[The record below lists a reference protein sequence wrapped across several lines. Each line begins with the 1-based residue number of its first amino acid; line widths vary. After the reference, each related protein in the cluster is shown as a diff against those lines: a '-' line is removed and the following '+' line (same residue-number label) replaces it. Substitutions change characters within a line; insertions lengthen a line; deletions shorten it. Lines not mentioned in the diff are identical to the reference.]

1 LVQRLL
7 QRGRQG
13 FEQREQHGERAG
25 SDLGKPK
32 ALPGTW
38 ITGSIKPNPV
48 ARMAPSS
55 TQTPQRGTGRGIGIR
70 TAAGSDER
78 AHGQL
83 HVYDGDGKG
92 KSQAALGVV
101 LRTIGLGIC
110 EQKRTRVLLLRF
122 LKGPGRAYDEDAA
135 IEALQQGFP
144 HLIDQVRTGRGDY
157 FTAEEATPFDRQ
169 EAQRG
174 WDIAKGAIASDLY
187 SVVVLDELN
196 PVLDLGLLD
205 ADEVA
210 RTLACKP
217 PGMEVICTGRGAPK
231 ELVQLADLHSEMRAH
246 QQMDPGITGI
256 EIYTGDGKGKSTSA
270 LGKGLQA
277 IGRGISQDKSHRVL
291 ILQWLKGGAGYT
303 EDAAIAALR
312 ESYPHLVDH
321 LRSGRDA
328 IVWRGQQQPIDYVE
342 AERAWEIARAAI
354 SSGLYKTV
362 ILDEINP
369 TVDLELLPVEPIV
382 QTLLRKPAETEVIL
396 TGRCK
401 NRLAYFELASV
412 YSEMVCHK
420 HYAERGVDLKR
431 GVDY

>member
-1 LVQRLL
+1 
-7 QRGRQG
+7 
-13 FEQREQHGERAG
+13 
-25 SDLGKPK
+25 
-32 ALPGTW
+32 
-38 ITGSIKPNPV
+38 
-48 ARMAPSS
+48 MSS

-83 HVYDGDGKG
+83 HVYDGEGKG

-135 IEALQQGFP
+135 IDALQQGFP

-157 FTAEEATPFDRQ
+157 FTAEEATRFDRQ

-174 WDIAKGAIASDLY
+174 WDIAKGAIASNLY

-205 ADEVA
+205 TAEVC
-210 RTLACKP
+210 RTLAAKP
-217 PGMEVICTGRGAPK
+217 EGMEVICTGRGAPQQ
-231 ELVQLADLHSEMRAH
+231 LVQLADLHSERRAH
-246 QQMDPGITGI
+246 QGEGGLDGI
-256 EIYTGDGKGKSTSA
+256 EIYTGEGKGKSTSA
-270 LGKGLQA
+270 LGKALQA
-277 IGRGISQDKSHRVL
+277 IGKGISQDKSHRVL
-291 ILQWLKGGAGYT
+291 ILQWLKGGKGYT

-354 SSGLYKTV
+354 ASGLYKTV

-382 QTLLRKPAETEVIL
+382 QALLRKPAETEVIL

-401 NRLAYFELASV
+401 QRPT
-412 YSEMVCHK
+412 
-420 HYAERGVDLKR
+420 
-431 GVDY
+431 

>member
-1 LVQRLL
+1 
-7 QRGRQG
+7 
-13 FEQREQHGERAG
+13 
-25 SDLGKPK
+25 
-32 ALPGTW
+32 
-38 ITGSIKPNPV
+38 
-48 ARMAPSS
+48 M
-55 TQTPQRGTGRGIGIR
+55 
-70 TAAGSDER
+70 
-78 AHGQL
+78 
-83 HVYDGDGKG
+83 
-92 KSQAALGVV
+92 
-101 LRTIGLGIC
+101 
-110 EQKRTRVLLLRF
+110 
-122 LKGPGRAYDEDAA
+122 
-135 IEALQQGFP
+135 
-144 HLIDQVRTGRGDY
+144 
-157 FTAEEATPFDRQ
+157 
-169 EAQRG
+169 
-174 WDIAKGAIASDLY
+174 
-187 SVVVLDELN
+187 VVLDELN

-210 RTLACKP
+210 RCLAAKP
-217 PGMEVICTGRGAPK
+217 AGMEVICTGRGAPPQ
-231 ELVQLADLHSEMRAH
+231 LIQLADLHSEMKAH
-246 QQMDPGITGI
+246 RRENGSEGEQRRGLDGI
-256 EIYTGDGKGKSTSA
+256 EIYTGEGKGKSTSA
-270 LGKGLQA
+270 LGKALQA

-291 ILQWLKGGAGYT
+291 ILQWLKGGSGYT

-382 QTLLRKPAETEVIL
+382 QTLLRKPSETEVIL

-401 NRLAYFELASV
+401 NPPAYFDLASV
-412 YSEMVCHK
+412 HSEMVCHK

>member
-1 LVQRLL
+1 
-7 QRGRQG
+7 
-13 FEQREQHGERAG
+13 
-25 SDLGKPK
+25 
-32 ALPGTW
+32 
-38 ITGSIKPNPV
+38 
-48 ARMAPSS
+48 MSS
-55 TQTPQRGTGRGIGIR
+55 SSQTTQRGTGRGIGIR
-70 TAAGSDER
+70 TAAGSSER
-78 AHGQL
+78 SHGQL
-83 HVYDGDGKG
+83 HVYDGEGKG

-110 EQKRTRVLLLRF
+110 ERRQTRVLLLRF
-122 LKGPGRAYDEDAA
+122 LKGPGRSYDEDAA

-157 FTAEEATPFDRQ
+157 FTADQVTRVDVAEA
-169 EAQRG
+169 ERG
-174 WDIAKGAIASDLY
+174 WTIARGALASALY

-205 ADEVA
+205 TEEVV
-210 RTLACKP
+210 RTLAAKP
-217 PGMEVICTGRGAPK
+217 AGMEVIVTGRGAPR
-231 ELVQLADLHSEMRAH
+231 ELVRIADLHSEMRAH
-246 QQMDPGITGI
+246 RRADDAIETGPDGELLPVGLDGI
-256 EIYTGDGKGKSTSA
+256 EIYTGEGKGKSTSA
-270 LGKGLQA
+270 LGKALQA

-291 ILQWLKGGAGYT
+291 ILQWLKGGSGYT

-369 TVDLELLPVEPIV
+369 TVDLELLPVEPIL
-382 QTLLRKPAETEVIL
+382 QTLLRKPSETEVIL

-401 NRLAYFELASV
+401 NPPAYFDLASV
-412 YSEMVCHK
+412 HSEMVCHK

>member
-1 LVQRLL
+1 MPR
-7 QRGRQG
+7 
-13 FEQREQHGERAG
+13 
-25 SDLGKPK
+25 S
-32 ALPGTW
+32 
-38 ITGSIKPNPV
+38 
-48 ARMAPSS
+48 
-55 TQTPQRGTGRGIGIR
+55 IGIV
-70 TAAGSDER
+70 TAADSRER
-78 AHGQL
+78 SLGQL
-83 HVYDGDGKG
+83 HVYDGEGKG

-110 EQKRTRVLLLRF
+110 EQRRTRVLLLRF

-144 HLIDQVRTGRGDY
+144 HLIDQVRTGRGEHFGPEDI
-157 FTAEEATPFDRQ
+157 TRFDRQ

-174 WDIAKGAIASDLY
+174 WDIAKGAIASALY

-205 ADEVA
+205 IDDVVRSLQA
-210 RTLACKP
+210 RP
-217 PGMEVICTGRGAPK
+217 EGMEIIITGRGAPRPV
-231 ELVQLADLHSEMRAH
+231 VQMADLHSEMRAH
-246 QQMDPGITGI
+246 RRPAPGADSEANDGQGAI
-256 EIYTGDGKGKSTSA
+256 EIYTGEGKGKSTSA
-270 LGKGLQA
+270 LGKALQA

-291 ILQWLKGGAGYT
+291 ILQWLKGGSGYT

-328 IVWRGQQQPIDYVE
+328 IVWRGQQEPIDYVE

-362 ILDEINP
+362 ILDELNP
-369 TVDLELLPVEPIV
+369 TVDLELLPVEPIL
-382 QTLLRKPAETEVIL
+382 QTLLRKPTETEVII

-401 NRLAYFELASV
+401 NQPAYFDLASIH
-412 YSEMVCHK
+412 SEMVCHK
-420 HYAERGVDLKR
+420 HYAEQGVDLKR

>member
-1 LVQRLL
+1 MPPPPTSR
-7 QRGRQG
+7 
-13 FEQREQHGERAG
+13 
-25 SDLGKPK
+25 
-32 ALPGTW
+32 
-38 ITGSIKPNPV
+38 
-48 ARMAPSS
+48 

-110 EQKRTRVLLLRF
+110 ERKRTRVLLLRF
-122 LKGPGRAYDEDAA
+122 LKGPGRSYDEDAA

-157 FTAEEATPFDRQ
+157 FTAEQATSFDRQ

-205 ADEVA
+205 AAEVV
-210 RTLACKP
+210 RTLAAKP
-217 PGMEVICTGRGAPK
+217 AGMEVICTGRGAPR

-246 QQMDPGITGI
+246 RRQMPVGGEPADSGEPSGDMAGNDAIGPQEQGLDGI
-256 EIYTGDGKGKSTSA
+256 EIYTGEGKGKSTSA
-270 LGKGLQA
+270 LGKALQA

-291 ILQWLKGGAGYT
+291 ILQWLKGGSGYT

-354 SSGLYKTV
+354 ASGLYKTV
-362 ILDEINP
+362 ILDELNP

-382 QTLLRKPAETEVIL
+382 QTLLRKPAETEVII

-401 NRLAYFELASV
+401 SRPAYFDLASV
-412 YSEMVCHK
+412 HSEMVCHK

>member
-1 LVQRLL
+1 
-7 QRGRQG
+7 
-13 FEQREQHGERAG
+13 
-25 SDLGKPK
+25 
-32 ALPGTW
+32 
-38 ITGSIKPNPV
+38 
-48 ARMAPSS
+48 MSS

-83 HVYDGDGKG
+83 HVYDGEGKG

-110 EQKRTRVLLLRF
+110 EQKQTRVLLLRF
-122 LKGPGRAYDEDAA
+122 LKGPGRSYDEDAA

-157 FTAEEATPFDRQ
+157 FSADQVTRIDIQ

-174 WDIAKGAIASDLY
+174 WTIAKGALASDLY

-205 ADEVA
+205 LEEVV
-210 RTLACKP
+210 RTLAAKP
-217 PGMEVICTGRGAPK
+217 PGMEVIVTGRGAPRP
-231 ELVQLADLHSEMRAH
+231 LVQIADLHSEMRAH
-246 QQMDPGITGI
+246 RRQDRLTDLELADADLASAGLDGI
-256 EIYTGDGKGKSTSA
+256 EVYTGEGKGKSTSA
-270 LGKGLQA
+270 LGKALQA

-291 ILQWLKGGAGYT
+291 ILQWLKGGKGYT

-401 NRLAYFELASV
+401 HPPAYFDLASV
-412 YSEMVCHK
+412 HSEMVCHK

>member
-1 LVQRLL
+1 M
-7 QRGRQG
+7 
-13 FEQREQHGERAG
+13 AG
-25 SDLGKPK
+25 NRRP
-32 ALPGTW
+32 A
-38 ITGSIKPNPV
+38 V
-48 ARMAPSS
+48 
-55 TQTPQRGTGRGIGIR
+55 GIV
-70 TAAGSDER
+70 TAADSRER
-78 AHGQL
+78 SHGQL
-83 HVYDGDGKG
+83 HIYDGEGKG

-110 EQKRTRVLLLRF
+110 EQRRTRVLLLRF

-144 HLIDQVRTGRGDY
+144 HLIDQVRTGRGEHFGPEDV
-157 FTAEEATPFDRQ
+157 TRFDRQ

-174 WDIAKGAIASDLY
+174 WDIAKGAIASALY

-196 PVLDLGLLD
+196 PVLELGLLD
-205 ADEVA
+205 IEDVLRSLKA
-210 RTLACKP
+210 RP
-217 PGMEVICTGRGAPK
+217 EGMEIIVTGRAAPRP
-231 ELVQLADLHSEMRAH
+231 LVQIADLHSEMRAH
-246 QQMDPGITGI
+246 RRPDPEASNEQFDAQGAI
-256 EIYTGDGKGKSTSA
+256 EIYTGEGKGKSTSA
-270 LGKGLQA
+270 LGKALQA

-291 ILQWLKGGAGYT
+291 ILQWLKGGSGYT

-328 IVWRGQQQPIDYVE
+328 IVWRGQQEPIDYVE

-362 ILDEINP
+362 ILDELNP
-369 TVDLELLPVEPIV
+369 SVDLELLPVEPIM
-382 QTLLRKPAETEVIL
+382 QTLLRKPAETEVII

-401 NRLAYFELASV
+401 NSPAYFDLASV
-412 YSEMVCHK
+412 HSEMVCHK
-420 HYAERGVDLKR
+420 HYAEQGVDLKR

>member
-1 LVQRLL
+1 MSSQTEAAKTL
-7 QRGRQG
+7 
-13 FEQREQHGERAG
+13 RERKQTRN
-25 SDLGKPK
+25 GK
-32 ALPGTW
+32 G
-38 ITGSIKPNPV
+38 
-48 ARMAPSS
+48 
-55 TQTPQRGTGRGIGIR
+55 QGIGIV
-70 TAAGSDER
+70 TAADRQER
-78 AHGQL
+78 SHGQL
-83 HVYDGDGKG
+83 HIYDGEGKG

-110 EQKRTRVLLLRF
+110 EKRRTRVLLLRF
-122 LKGPGRAYDEDAA
+122 LKGPGRSYDEDSA
-135 IEALQQGFP
+135 IEALQKGFP
-144 HLIDQVRTGRGDY
+144 HLIDQVRTGRADFFSAEGASHFDY
-157 FTAEEATPFDRQ
+157 L

-174 WDIAKGAIASDLY
+174 WDIAKGAIASALY

-205 ADEVA
+205 VEEVVN
-210 RTLACKP
+210 TLNSRP
-217 PGMEVICTGRGAPK
+217 EGMEIIVTGRAAPTP
-231 ELVQLADLHSEMRAH
+231 LIDVADLHSEMRAH
-246 QQMDPGITGI
+246 RRPPQEEDNLLSLNSTGGI
-256 EIYTGDGKGKSTSA
+256 EIYTGEGKGKSTSA
-270 LGKGLQA
+270 LGKALQA

-291 ILQWLKGGAGYT
+291 ILQWLKGGSGYT

-362 ILDEINP
+362 ILDELNP
-369 TVDLELLPVEPIV
+369 CVDLELLPVEPIV
-382 QTLLRKPAETEVIL
+382 QTLLRKPAETEVII

-401 NRLAYFELASV
+401 NPPAYFDLASIH
-412 YSEMVCHK
+412 SEMVCHK
-420 HYAERGVDLKR
+420 HYAEQGVDLKR

>member
-1 LVQRLL
+1 
-7 QRGRQG
+7 
-13 FEQREQHGERAG
+13 
-25 SDLGKPK
+25 
-32 ALPGTW
+32 
-38 ITGSIKPNPV
+38 
-48 ARMAPSS
+48 MAPQATSAS
-55 TQTPQRGTGRGIGIR
+55 TSRSTGRGIGIR
-70 TAAGSDER
+70 TAADGSER
-78 AHGQL
+78 SRGQV
-83 HVYDGDGKG
+83 HVYDGEGKG

-110 EQKRTRVLLLRF
+110 EQKQTRVLLLRF
-122 LKGPGRAYDEDAA
+122 LKGPGRSYDEDAA

-144 HLIDQVRTGRGDY
+144 HLIDQVRTGRGEFFGADEV
-157 FTAEEATPFDRQ
+157 TRVDVQ

-174 WDIAKGAIASDLY
+174 WTIAKGAIASELY

-205 ADEVA
+205 AEEVV
-210 RTLACKP
+210 RTLSAKP
-217 PGMEVICTGRGAPK
+217 AGMEVIVTGRGAPRP
-231 ELVQLADLHSEMRAH
+231 LVQIADLHSEMRAH
-246 QQMDPGITGI
+246 RRPDAPAALEPTG
-256 EIYTGDGKGKSTSA
+256 EPVLAGLEGVEVYTGEGKGKSTSA
-270 LGKGLQA
+270 LGKALQA

-291 ILQWLKGGAGYT
+291 ILQWLKGGNGYT

-369 TVDLELLPVEPIV
+369 TVDLELIPLEPIV

-401 NRLAYFELASV
+401 HPPAYFDLASV
-412 YSEMVCHK
+412 HSEMVCHK